1 MMLSDVIS
9 STSGKLLSG
18 RAQDMNLDLA
28 GLCNNTRND
37 CVGKMYVAIPGVNFD
52 GHSFIEQ
59 AAEAGAVAALVER
72 ESNSD
77 SSLPEVEVENSLLAM
92 GKVASA
98 WRQQFDIPLL
108 AITGSV
114 GKTTLKEMSASVLS
128 QKNVGIATEGNLNNE
143 IGVPLTLSRL
153 TAEHDYAV
161 VEMGM
166 SNAGEIEYLTKM
178 ASPDVVVINNAAPA
192 HLEGL
197 GSVEGIAKAK
207 GEIIQGLSDSGVAIL
222 NADDDFFELWLEL
235 ADDKQVTSFG
245 LTDAADIT
253 AKYQLSD
260 NGYSMQVSGAAGEF
274 ELDLPVLGEHN
285 VRNALAVV
293 AATWQMGC
301 SIEEIQQGIASY
313 TPLQNRGG
321 EHQIGNAILIDDSYN
336 ANPVSMAA
344 GIETLKLRVE
354 QASQSNLSTKTYLV
368 LGDMGEL
375 GEQESQMHFDIGALA
390 DVDYLLCSGELS
402 REYVNG
408 FKQNSN
414 HSGEA
419 IHFESQAELAEKLG
433 EFLTGNNGFDQ
444 QLVLVKGSRSSGM
457 EKVLN
462 MIINNKNT
470 EGS

>member
-18 RAQDMNLDLA
+18 SDQDMNLNLV

-52 GHSFIEQ
+52 GHSFIGQ

-72 ESNSD
+72 ASETAPP
-77 SSLPEVEVENSLLAM
+77 LPEVEVDNSLLAM

-128 QKNVGIATEGNLNNE
+128 QRNVGIATEGNLNNE

-161 VEMGM
+161 IEMGM
-166 SNAGEIEYLTKM
+166 SNSGEIEYLAKM

-197 GSVEGIAKAK
+197 GSIEGVAKAK
-207 GEIIQGLSDSGVAIL
+207 GEIIQGLGDTGVAIL

-235 ADDKQVTSFG
+235 ADEKHVTSFG

-253 AKYQLSD
+253 AEYHLSG
-260 NGYSMQVSGAAGEF
+260 NGYVMQVSGVAGEF
-274 ELDLPVLGEHN
+274 ELSLPVLGEHN
-285 VRNALAVV
+285 VRNALAVI

-301 SIEEIQQGIASY
+301 SVEEIQQGIASY
-313 TPLQNRGG
+313 TPLHNRGG
-321 EHQIGNAILIDDSYN
+321 EYRIGNTILIDDSYN

-344 GIETLKLRVE
+344 GIETLKLRAE
-354 QASQSNLSTKTYLV
+354 QVNQLKLSTKTYLV

-375 GEQESQMHFDIGALA
+375 GEQEAKMHFDIGYLA

-408 FKQNSN
+408 FEQNSN

-419 IHFESQAELAEKLG
+419 IHFGSQTELAKKLD
-433 EFLTGNNGFDQ
+433 ELLAENSSLDEQ
-444 QLVLVKGSRSSGM
+444 IVLVKGSRSSGM

-462 MIINNKNT
+462 MIVNNNNT